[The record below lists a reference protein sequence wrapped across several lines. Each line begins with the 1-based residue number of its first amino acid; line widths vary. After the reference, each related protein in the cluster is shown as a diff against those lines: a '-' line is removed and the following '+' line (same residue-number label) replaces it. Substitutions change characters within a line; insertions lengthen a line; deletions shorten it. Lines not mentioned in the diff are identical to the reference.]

1 MSVRDGKRQKERAAE
16 DQREGER
23 AREGGK
29 AGWEKEEKEWEEAGS
44 VLVST
49 DAIKY
54 AEGENR

>member
-1 MSVRDGKRQKERAAE
+1 MERGRKRGQQRIRERE
-16 DQREGER
+16 NEQGR
-23 AREGGK
+23 GGK